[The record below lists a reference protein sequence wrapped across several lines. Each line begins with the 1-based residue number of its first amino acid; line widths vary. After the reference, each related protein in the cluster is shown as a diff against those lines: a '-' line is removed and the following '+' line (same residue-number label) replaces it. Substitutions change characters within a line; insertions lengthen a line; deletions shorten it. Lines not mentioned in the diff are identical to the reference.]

1 MASQNEMI
9 LQVAL
14 YSDDASVRETVRK
27 ALGSR
32 LSSDLP
38 EHSVM
43 EFATAPAL
51 RSYVDSGKR
60 VDLYILDGE
69 SVPEGGLGVAKQLKD
84 EVFNCGVVVVLVGRK
99 SDAWLAGW
107 SRAEGVWA
115 MNQILNGQAS
125 TDEIKSFLLALRA
138 KGETANEVQ
147 ALVGSMYEHAQ
158 LINIPDRAVDIV
170 GTGGD
175 GAQTI
180 NISTAAAIVTTAAG
194 ARTIKH
200 GNRAATSKSGSAD
213 LLEALG
219 VNISLNAQAV
229 EECVRKIGIGFAFAP
244 VFHPAMKHA
253 AAARK
258 ELGVPTIFNIL
269 GPLANPAKPI
279 AVAIGVARAELLPVV
294 AQVLAARGCEGLIFR
309 GDDGLDEIS
318 LATTT
323 TVYII
328 NKGEIR
334 KEIFDPRDIG
344 LEIYAIEDL
353 KGGSAVEN
361 AEITKQ
367 VFAGRLG
374 AYREAILLNAAAAI
388 AAFKADLHLGID
400 QQLANGYVYAR
411 QAIDSGSATQLLERW
426 GDLSNELAK
435 ASL

>member
-1 MASQNEMI
+1 
-9 LQVAL
+9 
-14 YSDDASVRETVRK
+14 
-27 ALGSR
+27 
-32 LSSDLP
+32 
-38 EHSVM
+38 
-43 EFATAPAL
+43 
-51 RSYVDSGKR
+51 
-60 VDLYILDGE
+60 
-69 SVPEGGLGVAKQLKD
+69 
-84 EVFNCGVVVVLVGRK
+84 
-99 SDAWLAGW
+99 
-107 SRAEGVWA
+107 
-115 MNQILNGQAS
+115 
-125 TDEIKSFLLALRA
+125 
-138 KGETANEVQ
+138 
-147 ALVGSMYEHAQ
+147 
-158 LINIPDRAVDIV
+158 
-170 GTGGD
+170 
-175 GAQTI
+175 
-180 NISTAAAIVTTAAG
+180 
-194 ARTIKH
+194 
-200 GNRAATSKSGSAD
+200 
-213 LLEALG
+213 
-219 VNISLNAQAV
+219 
-229 EECVRKIGIGFAFAP
+229 
-244 VFHPAMKHA
+244 MKHA

>member
-1 MASQNEMI
+1 MVSSSPSWEQI
-9 LQVAL
+9 LQEL
-14 YSDDASVRETVRK
+14 SEGHE
-27 ALGSR
+27 LGSV
-32 LSSDLP
+32 ST
-38 EHSVM
+38 H
-43 EFATAPAL
+43 
-51 RSYVDSGKR
+51 
-60 VDLYILDGE
+60 
-69 SVPEGGLGVAKQLKD
+69 
-84 EVFNCGVVVVLVGRK
+84 
-99 SDAWLAGW
+99 
-107 SRAEGVWA
+107 WA
-115 MNQILNGQAS
+115 MNQILNGDAAIE
-125 TDEIKSFLLALRA
+125 EIKSFLLALRA
-138 KGETANEVQ
+138 KGETANEVR
-147 ALVGSMYEHAQ
+147 ALVDSMYEHAQ
-158 LINIPDRAVDIV
+158 LINIADRAVDIV

-219 VNISLNAQAV
+219 VNISLNAQGV

-269 GPLANPAKPI
+269 GPLANPAKPV
-279 AVAIGVARAELLPVV
+279 AVAIGVAREELLPVV
-294 AQVLAARGCEGLIFR
+294 AQVLASRGCEGLIFR

-318 LATTT
+318 LGTTT

-334 KEIFDPRDIG
+334 KEIFDPREIG
-344 LEIYAIEDL
+344 LEPHSIEEL
-353 KGGSAVEN
+353 QGGSASEN
-361 AEITKQ
+361 AEITRE
-367 VFAGRLG
+367 VFGGLTG

-388 AAFKADLHLGID
+388 AAFKADFHLGIE

-411 QAIDSGSATQLLERW
+411 QAIDSGAAIQLLERW
-426 GDLSNELAK
+426 VDLSNELAK